1 MLKTIA
7 IIGGLALL
15 LPSPASAQSQGA
27 GTVTATIVKA
37 ADLDAALKKEIA
49 EKSIDIM
56 VGEAKIPGGV
66 SRIAQLHREKAET
79 NGLIHSDV
87 TEVYHIME
95 GSGTIV
101 TGGTLENATP
111 NDLARVGGGPG
122 FSGVH
127 KGGVSQ
133 KVSPHDVVIVP
144 AGVAHRFSAL
154 DGPISY
160 VVFRFEPTAKK

>member
-1 MLKTIA
+1 MLKNIA
-7 IIGGLALL
+7 IFGAVALL
-15 LPSPASAQSQGA
+15 TSASAFAQSQGNA
-27 GTVTATIVKA
+27 TATATIVRA

-101 TGGTLENATP
+101 TGGTLEGATP

-127 KGGVSQ
+127 KGGVAQ
-133 KVSPHDVVIVP
+133 KVKVHDVVIVP
-144 AGVAHRFSAL
+144 AGVAHRFSEL

-160 VVFRFEPTAKK
+160 VVFRFEPNVKK

>member
-7 IIGGLALL
+7 IIGGLTLL
-15 LPSPASAQSQGA
+15 SPAFASAQSPAA
-27 GTVTATIVKA
+27 GNVTATIVRA
-37 ADLDAALKKEIA
+37 AELDAALKKEIA
-49 EKSIDIM
+49 ENSIDTM
-56 VGEAKIPGGV
+56 VGEARIPGGV

-101 TGGTLENATP
+101 TGGSLENATP

-122 FSGVH
+122 FSGAH

-133 KVSPHDVVIVP
+133 HVGPHDVVIVP
-144 AGVAHRFSAL
+144 AGVPHRFSQL

-160 VVFRFEPTAKK
+160 VVFRFEPTVKK